1 MSDQQKNEPNSSSS
15 TGGAS
20 QNKGTGS
27 GSDTLSAAK
36 ISAGTSVGNVGQSPM
51 PQSSSAGSGA
61 GSSGASSG
69 GSSAQSSTLAS
80 HTSKPMG
87 GTGGTGASTTQASS
101 GGGQGGQQRGGQS
114 SGGQG
119 NQQRGGGSSGGQ
131 NAGGQSSGVM
141 DQARDMAGQATETAG
156 EVYEQASEWARD
168 TYEQASDWASDAYR
182 KGSRRF
188 NKVGGRSMKSMRGA
202 GSGVQRYV
210 AENPVMVG
218 LIGLATGLLIGA
230 LLPRTRR
237 EDEAFGE
244 WADEVREQGLR
255 YAHEMA
261 QRGREY
267 VEESFSG
274 DDPRFAHHE
283 SEFRAGGRGA
293 GNRH

>member
-1 MSDQQKNEPNSSSS
+1 
-15 TGGAS
+15 
-20 QNKGTGS
+20 
-27 GSDTLSAAK
+27 
-36 ISAGTSVGNVGQSPM
+36 
-51 PQSSSAGSGA
+51 
-61 GSSGASSG
+61 
-69 GSSAQSSTLAS
+69 
-80 HTSKPMG
+80 
-87 GTGGTGASTTQASS
+87 
-101 GGGQGGQQRGGQS
+101 
-114 SGGQG
+114 
-119 NQQRGGGSSGGQ
+119 
-131 NAGGQSSGVM
+131 M
-141 DQARDMAGQATETAG
+141 DQARQMAGQASSAAG
-156 EVYEQASEWARD
+156 DMYDQAAEWARD
-168 TYEQASDWASDAYR
+168 TYEQASDWASSAHGQ
-182 KGSRRF
+182 GSRHVNRM
-188 NKVGGRSMKSMRGA
+188 GGRSIRGMRNA

-283 SEFRAGGRGA
+283 SEFRAGGRGTA
-293 GNRH
+293 GRH

>member
-1 MSDQQKNEPNSSSS
+1 MSDQQKSGANSPSSTTGNSSQ
-15 TGGAS
+15 AA
-20 QNKGTGS
+20 GS
-27 GSDTLSAAK
+27 GSDTVSAAK

-51 PQSSSAGSGA
+51 PQSGSGA
-61 GSSGASSG
+61 GSSGGTSG
-69 GSSAQSSTLAS
+69 QSSTLAS

-101 GGGQGGQQRGGQS
+101 GSGGGQGGQSRGGQS
-114 SGGQG
+114 SSGQ
-119 NQQRGGGSSGGQ
+119 S
-131 NAGGQSSGVM
+131 AGGQSSGASGGGVM
-141 DQARDMAGQATETAG
+141 DQAKQMAGQASSVAG
-156 EVYEQASEWARD
+156 DMYDQAADWARD
-168 TYEQASDWASDAYR
+168 TYEQASDWASGSDSQ
-182 KGSRRF
+182 GSRRAGRM
-188 NKVGGRSMKSMRGA
+188 GGRSMRGMRNA

-230 LLPRTRR
+230 LLPRTRH

-261 QRGREY
+261 QRGREF

-274 DDPRFAHHE
+274 DDPRFAQHE
-283 SEFRAGGRGA
+283 SEFRAGGRGTA
-293 GNRH
+293 DRH

>member
-1 MSDQQKNEPNSSSS
+1 MNEQQKSGANSSSS
-15 TGGAS
+15 TGGDS
-20 QNKGTGS
+20 QSKNTGS

-51 PQSSSAGSGA
+51 PQSSSGSGA
-61 GSSGASSG
+61 GSSGGASGGSSG

-87 GTGGTGASTTQASS
+87 GTGGTGASTQQAS
-101 GGGQGGQQRGGQS
+101 GGGQGGQQRGGQGSGGQS
-114 SGGQG
+114 SGG
-119 NQQRGGGSSGGQ
+119 RS
-131 NAGGQSSGVM
+131 AGGQSSGASGAGVM
-141 DQARDMAGQATETAG
+141 DQAKDMAGQAAETAG
-156 EVYEQASEWARD
+156 EVYEQASDWARD
-168 TYEQASDWASDAYR
+168 TYEQASDWASGAYQQ
-182 KGSRRF
+182 GSRRF
-188 NKVGGRSMKSMRGA
+188 NRVGGRSMKGVRGA
-202 GSGVQRYV
+202 GTGVQRYV

-230 LLPRTRR
+230 LLPRTRH

-283 SEFRAGGRGA
+283 SEFRAGGRGTA
-293 GNRH
+293 GRH

>member
-1 MSDQQKNEPNSSSS
+1 MNEQQKNEANKSSS
-15 TGGAS
+15 TTGTS
-20 QNKGTGS
+20 NQNSGS

-51 PQSSSAGSGA
+51 PQGGSGA
-61 GSSGASSG
+61 GSSGG
-69 GSSAQSSTLAS
+69 TSAQSSTLAS

-87 GTGGTGASTTQASS
+87 GTGGTGASTHASS
-101 GGGQGGQQRGGQS
+101 GSGGGQSGSSQGGRSSGGSQGGMSAGGQGGQGGQSRGGQS
-114 SGGQG
+114 SGQSQG
-119 NQQRGGGSSGGQ
+119 GM
-131 NAGGQSSGVM
+131 M
-141 DQARDMAGQATETAG
+141 DQAKNMAGQATETAG

-168 TYEQASDWASDAYR
+168 TYEQASEWASDAYSQ
-182 KGSRRF
+182 GSRHF
-188 NKVGGRSMKSMRGA
+188 NRVGGRSMRGVRTA
-202 GSGVQRYV
+202 GTGVQRYV

-218 LIGLATGLLIGA
+218 LIGLAAGLLIGA

-274 DDPRFAHHE
+274 DDPRFAQHE
-283 SEFRAGGRGA
+283 SEFRSGGRGA
-293 GNRH
+293 PNRH

>member
-1 MSDQQKNEPNSSSS
+1 MSENQKNEANSPSS
-15 TGGAS
+15 TTGTSG

-51 PQSSSAGSGA
+51 PQSASGSGA
-61 GSSGASSG
+61 GSSGG
-69 GSSAQSSTLAS
+69 TSAQSGTLAS

-87 GTGGTGASTTQASS
+87 GTGGTGASATQGSS
-101 GGGQGGQQRGGQS
+101 GGQGGQQGGAQALGGQS
-114 SGGQG
+114 SGGQ
-119 NQQRGGGSSGGQ
+119 S
-131 NAGGQSSGVM
+131 AGGTM
-141 DQARDMAGQATETAG
+141 DQAKGMAGQAAEAASG
-156 EVYEQASEWARD
+156 IADQAAEWARD
-168 TYEQASDWASDAYR
+168 TYEQASEMASGAFR
-182 KGSRRF
+182 QGTRGLNRR
-188 NKVGGRSMKSMRGA
+188 GGRPMKGVRNA

-261 QRGREY
+261 QRGRDF

-283 SEFRAGGRGA
+283 SEYRAGGRGDA
-293 GNRH
+293 NRH

>member
-1 MSDQQKNEPNSSSS
+1 MSDQQKSGANSPSSTTGNSSQ
-15 TGGAS
+15 A
-20 QNKGTGS
+20 TGS
-27 GSDTLSAAK
+27 GSDTVSAAK

-51 PQSSSAGSGA
+51 PQSGSGA
-61 GSSGASSG
+61 GSSGGTSG
-69 GSSAQSSTLAS
+69 QSATLAS

-101 GGGQGGQQRGGQS
+101 GGGGGQGGPSRGGQS
-114 SGGQG
+114 SGGQ
-119 NQQRGGGSSGGQ
+119 SS
-131 NAGGQSSGVM
+131 AGQSSGSSDGGMM
-141 DQARDMAGQATETAG
+141 DQARQMAGQASSVAG
-156 EVYEQASEWARD
+156 DMYDQAAEWARD
-168 TYEQASDWASDAYR
+168 TYEQASDWASSAHGQ
-182 KGSRRF
+182 GSRHVNRM
-188 NKVGGRSMKSMRGA
+188 GGRSMRGMRNA

-230 LLPRTRR
+230 LLPRTRH

-261 QRGREY
+261 QRGREF

-274 DDPRFAHHE
+274 DDPRFAQHE
-283 SEFRAGGRGA
+283 SEFRAGGRGTT
-293 GNRH
+293 NSH